1 MDRIDRDILSA
12 LEADARQ
19 SYASLAESVGLSK
32 TPCWNRVQ
40 AMEEAGIIT
49 GYRADIDPARINLG
63 VMAYIQVIIDSAR
76 REAFEA
82 AVLDTPAI
90 LECHTIAGD
99 GDYVLRVACRDVDD
113 LDHLL
118 RFDIV
123 VLPGVQR
130 SSTMV
135 CLKTI
140 KRGGRVTQA
149 AHAREGFSQA

>member
-12 LEADARQ
+12 LETDARQ
-19 SYASLAESVGLSK
+19 SYASLAESIGLSK

-82 AVLDTPAI
+82 AVIDTPAI

-149 AHAREGFSQA
+149 AHAREGFSQT

>member
-149 AHAREGFSQA
+149 AHAREGFAQA

>member
-1 MDRIDRDILSA
+1 MDRIDREILSA

-19 SYASLAESVGLSK
+19 SYASLAESIGLSK

-149 AHAREGFSQA
+149 AHAREGFSQT

>member
-1 MDRIDRDILSA
+1 MDRIDHAILGA
-12 LEADARQ
+12 LETDGRQ
-19 SYASLAESVGLSK
+19 SYATLAESVGLSK

-40 AMEEAGIIT
+40 ALEEAGIIT
-49 GYRADIDPARINLG
+49 GYRADIEPGRLDLG
-63 VMAYIQVIIDSAR
+63 VTAFVQVMIDSAC

-82 AVLDTPAI
+82 AVLAAPAI
-90 LECHTIAGD
+90 LECHTIAGEA
-99 GDYVLRVACRDVDD
+99 DYVLRVACRDVDD

-130 SSTMV
+130 SSTMI
-135 CLKTI
+135 CLKTV

-149 AHAREGFSQA
+149 ALSRARSPRG

>member
-1 MDRIDRDILSA
+1 VDRIDREILTA
-12 LEADARQ
+12 LERDGRQ
-19 SYASLAESVGLSK
+19 SYASLADSVGLSK

-49 GYRADIDPARINLG
+49 GYRADIDPARISLG
-63 VMAYIQVIIDSAR
+63 VMAYIQVMIDSAK
-76 REAFEA
+76 REEFEA
-82 AVLDTPAI
+82 AVVAAPAI

-118 RFDIV
+118 RFDIG

-130 SSTMV
+130 SSTMI

-140 KRGGRVTQA
+140 KRGGL
-149 AHAREGFSQA
+149 FSQAATERKRASPV

>member
-1 MDRIDRDILSA
+1 MDRIDREILSA
-12 LEADARQ
+12 LEVDGRQ
-19 SYASLAESVGLSK
+19 SYASLADGVGLSK

-49 GYRADIDPARINLG
+49 GYRADIDPARIELG

-82 AVLDTPAI
+82 AVVDTPAI

-118 RFDIV
+118 RFDV
-123 VLPGVQR
+123 AVLPGVQR

-149 AHAREGFSQA
+149 ARARER

>member
-40 AMEEAGIIT
+40 AMEETGIIT

-149 AHAREGFSQA
+149 AHAREGFAQA

>member
-1 MDRIDRDILSA
+1 MDRIDREILSA
-12 LEADARQ
+12 LELDGRQ
-19 SYASLAESVGLSK
+19 SYAALADSIGLSK

-40 AMEEAGIIT
+40 ALEEAGIIT

-63 VMAYIQVIIDSAR
+63 VMAYIQVIIDSTH
-76 REAFEA
+76 REAFEQ
-82 AVLDTPAI
+82 AVLATPAI
-90 LECHTIAGD
+90 LECHTIAGE

-123 VLPGVQR
+123 ILPGVQR

-149 AHAREGFSQA
+149 ALSRTRPAAG

>member
-12 LEADARQ
+12 LESDARQ

-149 AHAREGFSQA
+149 AHAREGFAQA